1 MPRLA
6 ANCLLR
12 YVFPPFKRHKNFRV
26 DSEID
31 VDPAGETFFRHA
43 PRGRVVRLFP
53 GGMESPDVRKLTERD
68 PSGFRRALFRGLHRF
83 SFTGYLLN
91 FFL

>member
-1 MPRLA
+1 
-6 ANCLLR
+6 
-12 YVFPPFKRHKNFRV
+12 
-26 DSEID
+26 
-31 VDPAGETFFRHA
+31 
-43 PRGRVVRLFP
+43 VRLFP